1 LGTSIILFLSCS
13 EPGGNVSQSEKND
26 EIPETVT
33 EFGIDVSELRLE
45 EGVIKKGEFFNNLL
59 MSLGVKSD
67 EVFRLAQSCKGIFDL
82 KKLKVGNS
90 YKAYFTTGTENQELA
105 HLVYQVNRASYV
117 IFSLKDSILVRTFE
131 KELTTRTK
139 IGEVKIT
146 NSLWEDVS
154 RSGINIGLASRV
166 EDIYAWSIDFFG
178 LQRGDWFKVV
188 YDEVYIGDEVV
199 DIGTVYSAEF
209 FHAGK
214 RYEAY
219 RFFDSDSSSVQ
230 YYNEKGENL
239 KKAFLKAPLKFTRI
253 SSGFSYSRRH
263 PVTRTVKPHTG
274 VDYAAPKGTKVHTI
288 GDGVV
293 IQRGWSGGGGN
304 TVKIKHNATYTSA
317 YLHLSGYASGL
328 RVGSR
333 VRQGDLIG
341 YVGSTGLST
350 GPHLDFRIW
359 KNGVAIN
366 PLKME
371 SPPAKEVSKSNID
384 SFRAAVKEAH
394 FISDSLLSVRY
405 LDTLI
410 NKLSIRQ

>member
-1 LGTSIILFLSCS
+1 MFLSCS
-13 EPGGNVSQSEKND
+13 EPGGKASHSEKND
-26 EIPETVT
+26 EIVEKVT
-33 EFGIDVSELRLE
+33 EFGIDVSEFRLE
-45 EGVIKKGEFFNNLL
+45 EGVIKKGEFFNNLM
-59 MSLGVKSD
+59 MSLGVKSED
-67 EVFRLAQSCKGIFDL
+67 VFKLTESCKGIFDL
-82 KKLKVGNS
+82 KRLKVGNS
-90 YKAYFTTGTENQELA
+90 YKAYFTNGSESQELA
-105 HLVYQVNRASYV
+105 HLVYQVSRASYV
-117 IFSLKDSILVRTFE
+117 IFSLKDTILVRTFE
-131 KELTTRTK
+131 KELTTKTK

-154 RSGINIGLASRV
+154 RSGININLASRV

-188 YDEVYIGDEVV
+188 YDEVFIGDEVV

-219 RFFDSDSSSVQ
+219 RFIDSDSSSVQ

-263 PVTRTVKPHTG
+263 PVTRIVRPHTG
-274 VDYAAPKGTKVHTI
+274 VDYAAPKGTRVYTI

-293 IQRGWSGGGGN
+293 VQRSWSGGGGN

-317 YLHLSGYASGL
+317 YLHLSGYAAGL

-341 YVGSTGLST
+341 FVGSTGLST

-371 SPPAKEVSKSNID
+371 SPPAKEVSKSNIE

-394 FISDSLLSVRY
+394 FLSDSLLSVRY

-410 NKLSIRQ
+410 NKLSIRY